1 MSFSPRSPCV
11 ALIFSVLC
19 GTVGRQVDNRRIDS
33 KSVCG
38 LNRTRVRIPSSPPI
52 LTKYTFETIGFERV
66 FCCICT
72 SGPRFFRD
80 FPRFFSIPPKSRKR
94 LLHKAFWASKN
105 SCKRHFSVLFCP
117 VFVFFECFLRVFN
130 LFSAFLRCPTHFLC
144 RQIRAA
150 SRLFPSLPAS
160 RFCHPN

>member
-1 MSFSPRSPCV
+1 MTPRRGVRTHPDR
-11 ALIFSVLC
+11 A
-19 GTVGRQVDNRRIDS
+19 RR
-33 KSVCG
+33 
-38 LNRTRVRIPSSPPI
+38 RERIPSSPPI
-52 LTKYTFETIGFERV
+52 LTKNTFETIGFERV

-72 SGPRFFRD
+72 SEPRFFRD
-80 FPRFFSIPPKSRKR
+80 FPRLFSIPPKSRKR

-105 SCKRHFSVLFCP
+105 SCKRHISVLFCP
-117 VFVFFECFLRVFN
+117 VLVFFECFLRVFN

-144 RQIRAA
+144 RQIWAA

>member
-1 MSFSPRSPCV
+1 MKTAVYTERYRSGHNG
-11 ALIFSVLC
+11 A
-19 GTVGRQVDNRRIDS
+19 DS

-52 LTKYTFETIGFERV
+52 LTKNTFETIGFERV

-72 SGPRFFRD
+72 SEPRFFRE
-80 FPRFFSIPPKSRKR
+80 FPRLFSIPPKSRKR